1 VRGIVERAFEL
12 ARTGE
17 MKSVTKLKQ
26 RLRLEGFT
34 AAEIGGIGP
43 TLTRQLAG
51 TVKEAISEATETKSS
66 SVAQMRRTG
75 NVEAGHLRVPATG
88 SEAGAQSDRVPTHY
102 RGPVQ
107 VRS

>member
-1 VRGIVERAFEL
+1 MHGIVERAFEL
-12 ARTGE
+12 ARSGE
-17 MKSVTKLKQ
+17 LKSVTKLKQ

-34 AAEIGGIGP
+34 TAEIGGIGP

-51 TVKEAISEATETKSS
+51 TVKEAKREETETKSS
-66 SVAQMRRTG
+66 PVALTRRTG
-75 NVEAGHLRVPATG
+75 NVEAGHLHVHATG
-88 SEAGAQSDRVPTHY
+88 SATGAQSDRLPTHS